1 MTVYY
6 SRHNQIANS
15 FIEKFEQAAIKAKFG
30 KDAEIVR
37 GNIKDDDIERK
48 IRKADAFVISTIHG
62 AADELG
68 FREAEYAVLEKKKIF
83 YFYDSLIKPVV
94 SYKFSRFYKK
104 NNDLYAFLYPV
115 FAPSVPDIPN
125 GTLG

>member
-6 SRHNQIANS
+6 SRHNKIENT

-30 KDAEIVR
+30 KDTEIIR
-37 GNIKDDDIERK
+37 GSLQNDDIERK
-48 IRKADAFVISTIHG
+48 IKRADAFVLSTIHG
-62 AADELG
+62 ASDELG

-83 YFYDSLIKPVV
+83 YFYDSLIKPVT

-115 FAPSVPDIPN
+115 FTPLVPNVSN